1 MTPEKNQVS
10 DVVNDVR
17 ERYEGIGL
25 QTGETFQ
32 GETEDGSY
40 AAGFTIPGVSH
51 GLQVSGAAGRPFL
64 KVETGYDVAQQ
75 FAAQRKVAGMA
86 GGVQIESVELE
97 EEEVAACR
105 EKLPDRARSDLGEIR
120 QRLASEI
127 SVGDL
132 IVDLNVDGEFTTGFT
147 LGTRLFP
154 YEGPVSDADLFR
166 STQRLSSVAFCGK
179 ELLVHEYDLRP
190 VLDGDGAS
198 EDGDVG
204 LRGFE

>member
-1 MTPEKNQVS
+1 MTPNDEQVS
-10 DVVNDVR
+10 DIVNDVR
-17 ERYEGIGL
+17 ERFEGIGL
-25 QTGETFQ
+25 QSGDTFQ
-32 GETEDGSY
+32 GETEEGSY

-64 KVETGYDVAQQ
+64 KLETGYDLAKQ
-75 FAAQRKVAGMA
+75 FAARKKVAGMA

-97 EEEVAACR
+97 ESEVAGCR
-105 EKLPDRARSDLGEIR
+105 EELRDRAQSDLGEIR

-127 SVGDL
+127 SVGEI
-132 IVDLNVDGEFTTGFT
+132 IVDLIADGEFTTGFT

-154 YEGPVSDADLFR
+154 YDGSVSDADLYR
-166 STQRLSSVAFCGK
+166 STQRLSSVAFRGK

-190 VLDGDGAS
+190 ILDGDDAS